1 MQGNLIIQRK
11 LRKYSQKKMANI
23 LGISSTQYSRKENG
37 YSQFK
42 MEEMFTIAKEFD
54 MKIDEL
60 FTPRCYQNGN
70 KEW

>member
-1 MQGNLIIQRK
+1 
-11 LRKYSQKKMANI
+11 MANI

-42 MEEMFTIAKEFD
+42 MEEMFAIAKEFD

-70 KEW
+70 KE